1 VQERSVSRL
10 LAPERMCHRLAAPRA
25 VRGPGPVTA
34 RSAAGHRC
42 LPQLARAAGSPRLGC
57 GRACSA
63 FVEGRG
69 GGLRL
74 RGCGCW
80 HGWVRGGGPA
90 VARRQCPGFAAGG
103 GRLGAYPRHDRAER
117 VAGQSRLGGGLGE
130 CDDRAGGSGAGGLS
144 AGPGSGRVGRGQRD
158 GVALVAA
165 VVAPDSRGS
174 VRLASADPLAAPL
187 IDPGFLREPRDIDRL
202 AEGLARVREAAA
214 SAAFSGL
221 DAREVWPGAD
231 VRTSAGLRSYI
242 RRTVGSYYHPA
253 GTCRMG
259 SGADAV
265 VDSQL
270 RVRGVA
276 GLRVADASVIP
287 VLPNA
292 HPHATVL
299 AIAERAAELISRTG
313 AARM

>member
-1 VQERSVSRL
+1 VSSSGCPQGSAGARACDRKISRGSSL
-10 LAPERMCHRLAAPRA
+10 LAP
-25 VRGPGPVTA
+25 
-34 RSAAGHRC
+34 
-42 LPQLARAAGSPRLGC
+42 AGSGGWFAETGLWASVFSVC
-57 GRACSA
+57 GGTRWRTSTTW
-63 FVEGRG
+63 F
-69 GGLRL
+69 
-74 RGCGCW
+74 W

-259 SGADAV
+259 SGAGAV
-265 VDSQL
+265 VDTQL